1 MPGGDLEN
9 LGLSHCLP
17 VDMTAYL
24 AEPEQGRGRR
34 TLMNLTTFF
43 LVSYSALHIV
53 TPG

>member
-9 LGLSHCLP
+9 LGLSHCLS
-17 VDMTAYL
+17 VDMNAYL

-43 LVSYSALHIV
+43 LVS
-53 TPG
+53 

>member
-17 VDMTAYL
+17 SSTNAYL
-24 AEPEQGRGRR
+24 AEPEQGRGQR

-43 LVSYSALHIV
+43 LVS
-53 TPG
+53 